1 MEVKE
6 SLLIFIEIIIQ
17 SQDSGLRQTSAVVIR
32 RYFFDLLKKQ
42 DDNITEQIKV
52 YLLQA
57 LKNEVVRTI
66 RKAIANLVLEIA
78 KNFEGKW
85 TELLQY
91 IDEYSTND
99 DEEKRSTGS

>member
-17 SQDSGLRQTSAVVIR
+17 SQDAGLRQTSAVVIR
-32 RYFFDLLKKQ
+32 RFFSDLIKKQ
-42 DDNITEQIKV
+42 EGVIVDQIKV

-57 LKNEVVRTI
+57 LQNEQVRTI

-78 KNFEGKW
+78 KNEEGKW
-85 TELLQY
+85 LELLH
-91 IDEYSTND
+91 
-99 DEEKRSTGS
+99 